1 VQLFRK
7 IDSRALLVLAALIA
21 GPSAAYAQTDAAHL
35 YFIDQP
41 RADRDVARFL
51 LRHSAALPAADLAVA

>member
-1 VQLFRK
+1 MPPENAR
-7 IDSRALLVLAALIA
+7 LLAERIPGAELKLH
-21 GPSAAYAQTDAAHL
+21 PDAAHL